1 MKILRY
7 LTLIGG
13 LVMLLIAIGFVF
25 QNPIAIKLW
34 PWPDGRYSYL
44 FIGSILAAASAAM
57 LWVGW
62 TGELGVLPAGSLN
75 ILVIAAMTSVYFFQL
90 AFREDR
96 PGLIPFGIASFLT
109 AIASGTSFLMS
120 RGLPF
125 SDPRPT
131 PLLVRISFAIFIV
144 SLLFAGGA
152 LISGVQVFPWALN
165 PNSSTIFGCIFIG
178 DAFYFLYGLFRPRWQ
193 NARGQLLSFLAYD
206 LVLIIPFLALFN
218 AVKPEHLVSLVVY
231 VAILI
236 YSGALAVYFLFLNSE
251 TRFGFRT

>member
-13 LVMLLIAIGFVF
+13 LVMLLIAIGFIF
-25 QNPIAIKLW
+25 QNPIAINLW

-44 FIGSILAAASAAM
+44 FIGSILVAASAAM

-62 TGELGVLPAGSLN
+62 TGELSVLPAGSLN
-75 ILVIAAMTSVYFFQL
+75 IFVIAAMTSVYFFQL
-90 AFREDR
+90 VFQENR
-96 PGLIPFGIASFLT
+96 PGLIPFGMASLLT

-120 RGLPF
+120 PGIPF

-131 PLLVRISFAIFIV
+131 PLLVRISFGIFIV
-144 SLLFAGGA
+144 SLVFAGGA

-178 DAFYFLYGLFRPRWQ
+178 DAFYFLYGLFRPHWQ

-206 LVLIIPFLALFN
+206 LVLIIPFMALFN

-236 YSGALAVYFLFLNSE
+236 YSGTLAIYFLFINSQ